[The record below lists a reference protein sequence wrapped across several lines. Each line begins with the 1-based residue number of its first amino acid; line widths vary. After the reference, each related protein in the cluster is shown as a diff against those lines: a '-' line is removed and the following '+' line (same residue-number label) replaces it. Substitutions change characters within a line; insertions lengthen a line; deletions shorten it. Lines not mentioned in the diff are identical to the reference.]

1 MRLQCLFVYSMN
13 NKNRNFEVGKI
24 YHQSA
29 FVCTEKSPKT
39 LGKAVGVDKF
49 LVLEIDKN
57 FLSYSLTVKILSLP
71 KLEILYLIYV

>member
-24 YHQSA
+24 YHQCA
-29 FVCTEKSPKT
+29 FACTEK
-39 LGKAVGVDKF
+39 LGNLGRAVGVDKF

-71 KLEILYLIYV
+71 KVEILYLIYV